1 MKKLSY
7 LIVVAAISLIS
18 TSTFAQEIKEKVKI
32 EAKETLQSEKAE
44 VNLSELPEAITD
56 VLGDEFAGYS
66 AKNAYK
72 TKKEDKDI
80 YFIKLEKEG
89 KYLKVLIDSK
99 GNVIEKKEIEVKS
112 KVKLG

>member
-7 LIVVAAISLIS
+7 LIVVAIIILIS
-18 TSTFAQEIKEKVKI
+18 TATFAQEIKEKVMI
-32 EAKETLQSEKAE
+32 EAKETLQSEKTE

-66 AKNAYK
+66 AKKAYK
-72 TKKEDKDI
+72 TKKEDKEI

-89 KYLKVLIDSK
+89 KYLKVLIDPK
-99 GNVIEKKEIEVKS
+99 GNVIEKKEVEVKS